1 MKFMQRAALRRWGAR
16 SLLFATILI
25 AAPAA
30 YSEIGSDGDDS
41 GTLLGN
47 YLSGRMAR
55 GDHNLEVAAAFYSKA
70 LAEDPKN
77 EMILEQAFLR

>member
-1 MKFMQRAALRRWGAR
+1 MQRAALRRWGAR
-16 SLLFATILI
+16 ACLFATILI
-25 AAPAA
+25 GAPAA
-30 YSEIGSDGDDS
+30 YSEIGSDGSEDT

-55 GDHNLEVAAAFYSKA
+55 GDHNLEVAAEFYSKA

-77 EMILEQAFLR
+77 EMILEQAFLLE